1 MAALYTRA
9 ADRKTLAIEA
19 MDKMAPQEQNQKS
32 YSRSSPERPKK
43 VTGAAKRTRTSTG
56 FPTSTSS

>member
-32 YSRSSPERPKK
+32 YSRSSPE
-43 VTGAAKRTRTSTG
+43 GAGGRAKS
-56 FPTSTSS
+56 